1 MVIPTVEVGAGNGG
15 GKLAFRPVPRYSGAV
30 PLRISRTRAMT
41 DLPFVPYQQPTRDPG
56 GARLAIVGEAPG
68 AEEARQGVPFVGR
81 SGRLLDESL
90 AAVGIDRS
98 AVLVANAFRHQPPGN
113 KVGHFFASRTR
124 ARKEGLELAEEWGAF
139 GTSDRVLAE
148 FATDLEALRDTLT
161 AYAPAVIVAL
171 GRTPLWALTGQNGI
185 MSLRGQ
191 VLPCRMV
198 PGAVV
203 VPTFHPSYLLR
214 GQLVDLPTFRADL
227 ALAVEQAK
235 AR

>member
-1 MVIPTVEVGAGNGG
+1 
-15 GKLAFRPVPRYSGAV
+15 
-30 PLRISRTRAMT
+30 MT
-41 DLPFVPYQQPTRDPG
+41 GLPFVPYQQPTRDPG
-56 GARLAIVGEAPG
+56 PARLAIVGEAPG
-68 AEEARQGVPFVGR
+68 AEEARQGTPFIGR
-81 SGRLLDESL
+81 SGRLLNESL
-90 AAVGIDRS
+90 EAVGIDRA
-98 AVLVANAFRHQPPGN
+98 AVLVANAFRRQPPGN

-124 ARKEGLELAEEWGAF
+124 ARREGLALAEEWGAF

-148 FATDLEALRDTLT
+148 FATDLEALRDALT

-185 MSLRGQ
+185 MTLRGQ

-214 GQLVDLPTFRADL
+214 GQLSELPTFRADL
-227 ALAVEQAK
+227 ALAVETAAK
-235 AR
+235 AAK